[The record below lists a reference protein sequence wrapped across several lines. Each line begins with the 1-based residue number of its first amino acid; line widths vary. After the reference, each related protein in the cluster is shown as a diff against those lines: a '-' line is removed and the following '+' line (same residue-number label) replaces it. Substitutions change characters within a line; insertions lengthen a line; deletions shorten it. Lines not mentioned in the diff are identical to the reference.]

1 MGIFAAS
8 ALLVASLGIYGVV
21 SYSVSRRRSEIGIR
35 MALGAR
41 RSQLLGLII
50 RQGMVPVVVGLA
62 AGVAVA
68 LFLGHAIRGLLF
80 GVLPADP
87 LTIAAVT
94 VMLLVVAALA
104 CVVPARRAT
113 GRDAVASLRFE

>member
-1 MGIFAAS
+1 
-8 ALLVASLGIYGVV
+8 
-21 SYSVSRRRSEIGIR
+21 